1 MTAILIAII
10 LAGLCLWG
18 AHRCQRAHPSDG
30 DLGAGCML
38 LACLV
43 GTAVSGIT
51 ALALIARAAL
61 R

>member
-1 MTAILIAII
+1 MTIVVWACICAG

-43 GTAVSGIT
+43 GTFVCVAV
-51 ALALIARAAL
+51 AR
-61 R
+61 